1 MAERAEVDWYNPIT
15 GEYEKV
21 NGWRC
26 NCFNCEQDAIL
37 AGGYEWYL
45 GGIPFSQKEYRQ
57 HLAERS
63 QAYHA
68 WKASRKPATVKPN
81 MAHTKETGSEEDGVG
96 LPSSSVPTF
105 FDLEIG
111 ELILPDDS
119 RAHSYRMR
127 RLESI

>member
-1 MAERAEVDWYNPIT
+1 
-15 GEYEKV
+15 
-21 NGWRC
+21 
-26 NCFNCEQDAIL
+26 
-37 AGGYEWYL
+37 
-45 GGIPFSQKEYRQ
+45 
-57 HLAERS
+57 
-63 QAYHA
+63 
-68 WKASRKPATVKPN
+68 